1 MKPDEG
7 SEGVR
12 VIVMVVVEV
21 VVVIVV
27 ALVYT
32 RPHSDHREKDKS
44 S

>member
-21 VVVIVV
+21 VVVVVV

-32 RPHSDHREKDKS
+32 RAHSDHHEKDKS

>member
-21 VVVIVV
+21 VVVVVV

-32 RPHSDHREKDKS
+32 GAHSDHHEKDKS

>member
-1 MKPDEG
+1 MKPDGG

-21 VVVIVV
+21 VVVV

-32 RPHSDHREKDKS
+32 RAHSDHHEKDKS